1 MEASEIL
8 RILFDVN
15 AEGNKI
21 FVDERRQTGVFV
33 RLVFEPL
40 TGPSGRSR
48 AEIYQQRFF
57 LLFGLRQSF
66 VGVFD
71 PIYGHS
77 CDLH

>member
-1 MEASEIL
+1 MEASEIF

-15 AEGNKI
+15 AQGNKI

-40 TGPSGRSR
+40 TGPSGGCR
-48 AEIYQQRFF
+48 AEINKQWFI
-57 LLFGLRQSF
+57 LLFGLLQRF

-77 CDLH
+77 